1 MLKNKKIVISLIVVA
16 AIIIFGIISIIT
28 KGFDYSLEYSANTE
42 MEIATGIKD
51 IQTNVIEEIV
61 DSILQNEESKIQ
73 VNDEKVYIISK
84 NISEEQQSEIL
95 SKINEKY
102 SINVAKEEITVNENM
117 AIDFGDIV
125 NRYISP
131 IIIATI
137 VILLYF
143 AIKYRK
149 QNWLKVI
156 GLTLAV
162 LIVIEMLAISVIA
175 IVGIPLSLYT
185 IPVLLG
191 LYILTILVLTY
202 IFEKNK

>member
-117 AIDFGDIV
+117 AINFGDIV

-175 IVGIPLSLYT
+175 IAGIPLSLYT

>member
-162 LIVIEMLAISVIA
+162 LIVIEILAISVIA
-175 IVGIPLSLYT
+175 IAGIPLSLYT

>member
-175 IVGIPLSLYT
+175 IAGIPLSLYT